1 MLAITLFLGGLP
13 RVGASRAALLSTWE
27 PVVTVMLAA
36 VILGDRL
43 SVVQVIGGLLVLLAV
58 VVVQGA
64 QLWRPD
70 NAVG

>member
-1 MLAITLFLGGLP
+1 
-13 RVGASRAALLSTWE
+13 
-27 PVVTVMLAA
+27 
-36 VILGDRL
+36 
-43 SVVQVIGGLLVLLAV
+43 VVQVIGGLLVLLAV